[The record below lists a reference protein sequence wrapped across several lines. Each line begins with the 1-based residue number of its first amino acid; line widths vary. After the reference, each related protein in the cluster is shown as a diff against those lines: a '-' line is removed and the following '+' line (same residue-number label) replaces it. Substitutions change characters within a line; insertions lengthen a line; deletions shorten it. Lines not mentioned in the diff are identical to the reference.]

1 MRMLQCTNKGNEIM
15 KSILVTTAHR
25 GVFYGEVPDDQ
36 DLNARTMALK
46 NARCAIYWATTK
58 GVAEL
63 AEDGPNSSSRIGAV
77 ADIEALH
84 DITAVWSVTDAARD
98 RWLSA

>member
-1 MRMLQCTNKGNEIM
+1 MTKA
-15 KSILVTTAHR
+15 ILVTTAHR
-25 GVFYGEVPDDQ
+25 GVFYGEVPEDQ
-36 DLNARTMALK
+36 DLNATTMALK
-46 NARCAIYWATTK
+46 NARCAIYWATKK

-63 AEDGPNSSSRIGAV
+63 ASDGPNDRSKIGAP

-84 DITAVWSVTDAARD
+84 DITAVWLVTDVAKD